1 MQSAE
6 TSTGEVQ
13 KGLESLAVDAPE
25 EKKISE
31 GARDRG
37 VEEEEAERAGGET
50 TEKDDD
56 DEMEREGDRSEDGGM
71 AGEGEREGEG
81 EALKEGDSE
90 DWCLPCSD
98 DEISEPANWTP
109 PVTEIRRLYGL
120 LATGGVLELNVE
132 LLPRRPPT
140 PEPDPDRMSGA
151 SEDSE
156 EERERREREDRER
169 ERAPSPTEFDFDD
182 EAPPVTPKTSFID
195 RRRTPGSVGRPQHRE
210 ARLDK
215 VLSDMKR
222 HKKIEEHIL
231 RTGRDVFKQQQPEAE
246 PQPGHKNQGPGS
258 GTPKRGP
265 SAIFSPQQRKY

>member
-56 DEMEREGDRSEDGGM
+56 EMEREGDRSE
-71 AGEGEREGEG
+71 
-81 EALKEGDSE
+81 
-90 DWCLPCSD
+90 
-98 DEISEPANWTP
+98 
-109 PVTEIRRLYGL
+109 
-120 LATGGVLELNVE
+120 
-132 LLPRRPPT
+132 
-140 PEPDPDRMSGA
+140 
-151 SEDSE
+151 
-156 EERERREREDRER
+156 
-169 ERAPSPTEFDFDD
+169 EFDFDD

>member
-1 MQSAE
+1 
-6 TSTGEVQ
+6 
-13 KGLESLAVDAPE
+13 
-25 EKKISE
+25 
-31 GARDRG
+31 
-37 VEEEEAERAGGET
+37 
-50 TEKDDD
+50 
-56 DEMEREGDRSEDGGM
+56 M
-71 AGEGEREGEG
+71 AGEGEGGDGEV
-81 EALKEGDSE
+81 LKEDDSE

-98 DEISEPANWTP
+98 DEISEPAHWTP

-120 LATGGVLELNVE
+120 LATGEVLELNVE

-195 RRRTPGSVGRPQHRE
+195 RRRTPGSVGRPQRRE

-231 RTGRDVFKQQQPEAE
+231 RTGRDVFKQQHPEPE
-246 PQPGHKNQGPGS
+246 PQPGHKNQNQGPGS